1 MTEHDPPPTL
11 PGGRFAVACA
21 RWNPLVTDRLL
32 EGALGTLRR
41 LGADEDALT
50 VARVPGTFEL
60 GVVCHALAKRGDF
73 DAVIGLGCVIKG
85 ETEHDRFINASV
97 AAGLQATGRETGV
110 PVIFGVVTTNDFEQ
124 ALARAGGK
132 HGNKGAE
139 AAAAAVEAAGL
150 LRSIHAGAG

>member
-11 PGGRFAVACA
+11 PGGRFAVAVA
-21 RWNPLVTDRLL
+21 RWNPLITDRLL

-41 LGADEDALT
+41 FGADEEALT

-60 GVVCHALAKRGDF
+60 GAVCHELAKCGRF
-73 DAVIGLGCVIKG
+73 DAVLGLGCVIKG

-97 AAGLQATGRETGV
+97 AASLQATGRETGV
-110 PVIFGVVTTNDFEQ
+110 PALFGVVTANTFEQ
-124 ALARAGGK
+124 ALSRAGGK

-139 AAAAAVEAAGL
+139 TAAAAVETAGL
-150 LRSIHAGAG
+150 LRSIRVGEG

>member
-21 RWNPLVTDRLL
+21 RWNSLITDRLL

-41 LGADEDALT
+41 LGADEDALV

-60 GVVCHALAKRGDF
+60 GAVCHTLAKSGGF

-97 AAGLQATGRETGV
+97 ASSLQATGRETGV
-110 PVIFGVVTTNDFEQ
+110 PALFGVVTVNDLGQ
-124 ALARAGGK
+124 ALERAGGK
-132 HGNKGAE
+132 AGNKGSE
-139 AAAAAVEAAGL
+139 TAAAAVETAAV
-150 LRSIHAGAG
+150 LRSIGAGGR